1 MIARFRTFLAGFL
14 VLLPLAVTITVIV
27 WVGTFIYAYLGPD
40 SAVGRILTSIGFG
53 FSNSPVIA
61 YALGAV
67 IVVGLIYLLGL
78 LVESRLETRVRHLID
93 SLMQR
98 IPFVGNLYD
107 VTKRFVAI
115 MDRKEQDGL
124 KSMSPVWCFFG
135 GDGGAA
141 VLGLLPMPKP
151 ILIGGRPYHVILV
164 PSAPV
169 PVGGALIYV
178 PAAWVKPANVG
189 VETLMSIYVSMGVT
203 SPQVV
208 EGGPERVELPRA
220 GDRLPESR
228 EENRSDAGI
237 RRSDR

>member
-1 MIARFRTFLAGFL
+1 MISRFRTFIAGFL
-14 VLLPLAVTITVIV
+14 VLLPLAVTVAVII
-27 WVGTFIYAYLGPD
+27 WVGTFIFAYLGPD
-40 SAVGRILTSIGFG
+40 GAIGRILISIGFN
-53 FSNSPVIA
+53 FSSSPVAA

-67 IVVGLIYLLGL
+67 VVVGLVYLLGL
-78 LVESRLETRVRHLID
+78 VVESRLESRVRHLID

-115 MDRKEQDGL
+115 VDRKNQDGL

-135 GDGGAA
+135 GEGGAA

-151 ILIGGRPYHVILV
+151 ILIGGERYHVILV

-178 PAAWVKPANVG
+178 PAAWVKPANIG

-203 SPQVV
+203 SPQIV
-208 EGGPERVELPRA
+208 E
-220 GDRLPESR
+220 
-228 EENRSDAGI
+228 SDAE
-237 RRSDR
+237 RAPPS

>member
-1 MIARFRTFLAGFL
+1 MIIRFRTFLAGFL
-14 VLLPLAVTITVIV
+14 VLLPLAVTIAVIV

-40 SAVGRILTSIGFG
+40 SAIGRILISIGFG

-67 IVVGLIYLLGL
+67 VVVGLIFLLGL

-115 MDRKEQDGL
+115 MDRKDQDGL
-124 KSMSPVWCFFG
+124 TSMSPVWFFFG
-135 GDGGAA
+135 GEGGAA

-151 ILIGGRPYHVILV
+151 IMIDDRQYHVLLV

-169 PVGGALIYV
+169 PVGGCLVYV
-178 PAAWVKPANVG
+178 PVEWVRPADFG
-189 VETLMSIYVSMGVT
+189 VEALMSIYVSMGVT
-203 SPQVV
+203 TPQTVD
-208 EGGPERVELPRA
+208 RA
-220 GDRLPESR
+220 PIL
-228 EENRSDAGI
+228 RS
-237 RRSDR
+237 

>member
-1 MIARFRTFLAGFL
+1 MAGFL
-14 VLLPLAVTITVIV
+14 VLLPLAVTIIVIV
-27 WVGTFIYAYLGPD
+27 WVGTFIYGYVGPD
-40 SAVGRILTSIGFG
+40 SALGRILISIGFG
-53 FSNSPVIA
+53 LSDSPVAA

-67 IVVGLIYLLGL
+67 IVIGLIYLLGIV
-78 LVESRLETRVRHLID
+78 VESRLESRVRHSID

-115 MDRKEQDGL
+115 MDRKDQDGL

-135 GDGGAA
+135 GEGGAG

-151 ILIGGRPYHVILV
+151 IMIGGEPYHVVLV

-178 PAAWVKPANVG
+178 PAAWVKPADIG
-189 VETLMSIYVSMGVT
+189 VETLMTIYVSMGVA
-203 SPQVV
+203 SPQIV
-208 EGGPERVELPRA
+208 ERDPERA
-220 GDRLPESR
+220 ESH
-228 EENRSDAGI
+228 
-237 RRSDR
+237 

>member
-1 MIARFRTFLAGFL
+1 MLSRFRTFIAGFL
-14 VLLPLAVTITVIV
+14 VLLPLAVTLTVIA

-40 SAVGRILTSIGFG
+40 SAIGRVLISIGFN
-53 FSNSPVIA
+53 FSSSPIAA

-67 IVVGLIYLLGL
+67 VVVGLVYLFGIA
-78 LVESRLETRVRHLID
+78 VESRLESRVRRLID

-115 MDRKEQDGL
+115 MDRKNQDGL

-135 GDGGAA
+135 GEGGAA

-151 ILIGGRPYHVILV
+151 IMIDDRQYHVVLV

-169 PVGGALIYV
+169 PVGGCLVYV
-178 PAAWVKPANVG
+178 PVEWVRPADFG
-189 VETLMSIYVSMGVT
+189 VEGLMSIYVSMGVT
-203 SPQVV
+203 TPQTVD
-208 EGGPERVELPRA
+208 RA
-220 GDRLPESR
+220 PTL
-228 EENRSDAGI
+228 RS
-237 RRSDR
+237 

>member
-1 MIARFRTFLAGFL
+1 MITRFRTFLAGFL

-27 WVGTFIYAYLGPD
+27 WVGSFIYAYVGPNGPI
-40 SAVGRILTSIGFG
+40 GRILISIGFG
-53 FSNSPVIA
+53 LSGSPFAA

-67 IVVGLIYLLGL
+67 IVIGLIYLLGL
-78 LVESRLETRVRHLID
+78 GVESRLESRVRHLID

-107 VTKRFVAI
+107 VTRRFVAI
-115 MDRKEQDGL
+115 MDRREEDGL

-135 GDGGAA
+135 GDGGAG

-151 ILIGGRPYHVILV
+151 IVIGGEPYHVVLV

-203 SPQVV
+203 SPQMV
-208 EGGPERVELPRA
+208 EAEPEHAP
-220 GDRLPESR
+220 GH
-228 EENRSDAGI
+228 
-237 RRSDR
+237 

>member
-1 MIARFRTFLAGFL
+1 MIGRFRTFLAGFF

-27 WVGTFIYAYLGPD
+27 WVGTFIYAYVGPD
-40 SAVGRILTSIGFG
+40 SAIGRILTSIGFRL
-53 FSNSPVIA
+53 SDSPIAA
-61 YALGAV
+61 YALGAI

-78 LVESRLETRVRHLID
+78 GVESRLESRVRFLID

-115 MDRKEQDGL
+115 MDRKDQDGL

-135 GDGGAA
+135 GEGGAA

-151 ILIGGRPYHVILV
+151 IMIGDQQYHVVLV

-169 PVGGALIYV
+169 PVGGCLVYV
-178 PAAWVKPANVG
+178 PVEWVRPADFG
-189 VETLMSIYVSMGVT
+189 VEALMSIYVSMGVT
-203 SPQVV
+203 TPQTVDSA
-208 EGGPERVELPRA
+208 PIL
-220 GDRLPESR
+220 
-228 EENRSDAGI
+228 RS
-237 RRSDR
+237 

>member
-1 MIARFRTFLAGFL
+1 MISRFRTFIAGFL
-14 VLLPLAVTITVIV
+14 VLLPLAVTLTVIV

-40 SAVGRILTSIGFG
+40 SAIGRVLISIGFG

-67 IVVGLIYLLGL
+67 VVVGLIFLLGL
-78 LVESRLETRVRHLID
+78 LVESRLESRVRHLID

-107 VTKRFVAI
+107 VSKRFVAI
-115 MDRKEQDGL
+115 MDRKDQDGL

-151 ILIGGRPYHVILV
+151 IIIDDRQYHVVLV

-169 PVGGALIYV
+169 PVGGCLVYV
-178 PAAWVKPANVG
+178 PVEWVRPADFG
-189 VETLMSIYVSMGVT
+189 VEALMSIYVSMGVT
-203 SPQVV
+203 TPQTVD
-208 EGGPERVELPRA
+208 RA
-220 GDRLPESR
+220 PTL
-228 EENRSDAGI
+228 RS
-237 RRSDR
+237 

>member
-1 MIARFRTFLAGFL
+1 MITRFRTFLAGFL
-14 VLLPLAVTITVIV
+14 VLLPLAVTIIVIV
-27 WVGTFIYAYLGPD
+27 WVGTFIYGYVGPD
-40 SAVGRILTSIGFG
+40 SALGRILISIGFG
-53 FSNSPVIA
+53 LSDSPVAA

-67 IVVGLIYLLGL
+67 IVIGLIYLLGIV
-78 LVESRLETRVRHLID
+78 VESRLESRVRHSID

-115 MDRKEQDGL
+115 MDRKDQDGL

-135 GDGGAA
+135 GEGGAG

-151 ILIGGRPYHVILV
+151 IMIGGEPYHVVLV

-178 PAAWVKPANVG
+178 PAAWVKPADIG
-189 VETLMSIYVSMGVT
+189 VETLMTIYVSMGVA
-203 SPQVV
+203 SPQIV
-208 EGGPERVELPRA
+208 ERDPERA
-220 GDRLPESR
+220 ESH
-228 EENRSDAGI
+228 
-237 RRSDR
+237 